1 LIVFSSAKFF
11 TLWFRHILSFHK
23 TDTLR
28 RLWQELLL
36 VAILTAGFV
45 YIEINFLDHGKAAY
59 EAVGKF
65 QGLTTLAFSL
75 LLVFRIN
82 SAYDRW
88 WEGRKL
94 WGSMVNNTRN
104 LAIKINQFV
113 DDEESRALFN
123 RMIPNFVFAT
133 KEHLREGVD
142 GKELELVGEEQDFLK
157 KKHVPNAIVDAMYA
171 NLSSLNKQ
179 GKLSDEKLIVMD
191 RDLKTFLDNLGGC
204 ERIKKTPIP
213 YSYSLFLKKFI
224 VIFVTAAPFSFV
236 HILDYW
242 TIPVSMLIFYF
253 FVSLELISEEIEDP
267 FGRDSND
274 LPTDDMCHTIKANV
288 NEIFGKS

>member
-1 LIVFSSAKFF
+1 MLMINYDNKI
-11 TLWFRHILSFHK
+11 WFRHILSFHK

-28 RLWQELLL
+28 RLWQELLI
-36 VAILTAGFV
+36 VAVLTGVFV
-45 YIEINFLDHGKAAY
+45 YVELNFLNHDKAAY
-59 EAVGKF
+59 ESVNKF
-65 QGLTTLAFSL
+65 QTLTTLAFSL
-75 LLVFRIN
+75 LLVFRMN

-104 LAIKINQFV
+104 LAIKINGFV
-113 DDEESRALFN
+113 DDKASKQFFQ

-133 KEHLREGVD
+133 KEHLRKGV
-142 GKELELVGEEQDFLK
+142 KPEELTLLSEEKHVLDF
-157 KKHVPNAIVDAMYA
+157 KHVPNGVVNAMYLKLA
-171 NLSSLNKQ
+171 ELNKA
-179 GKLSDEKLIVMD
+179 GKLTDEKLIVLD

-213 YSYSLFLKKFI
+213 FSYSIFLKKFI
-224 VIFVTAAPFSFV
+224 VIFVTIAPFSFV
-236 HILDYW
+236 HILHYW

-267 FGRDSND
+267 FGTDPND
-274 LPTDDMCHTIKANV
+274 LPTDDICDTIKANV
-288 NEIFGKS
+288 LEILKD